1 MRFTTELLALS
12 LAAGCP
18 SSTDSDQAQY
28 PQQPDY
34 SYQAPQS
41 SYSASGSYQQP
52 QYPQPQYQPPQQQA
66 QPPQY
71 QPPAYQPQMHAQQL
85 GIGVEPMTSELRT
98 YFGAPADRGVLVTRV
113 MPGSV
118 AERSGV
124 RVGDVVTEVNNKLV
138 DNVRDLRR
146 IMAANQAQTVDL
158 QLIRQGQTIA
168 LQANLATETPSNPM
182 L

>member
-28 PQQPDY
+28 PQQPQPEY
-34 SYQAPQS
+34 TYQAPQ
-41 SYSASGSYQQP
+41 YQQP
-52 QYPQPQYQPPQQQA
+52 QYQQPQQQA

-71 QPPAYQPQMHAQQL
+71 QPPAYQPQMHTQQL

-98 YFGAPADRGVLVTRV
+98 YFGAPTDRGVLVTRV